1 MPLSIPSIHLNG
13 TSADELCREI
23 SEASRAISEASRVL
37 AKMTVHGRDHYVKAD
52 KESYKFA
59 RAEQEARFK
68 ALEKINIELC
78 EIYNGIRAQ
87 M

>member
-13 TSADELCREI
+13 TSSDELCREI
-23 SEASRAISEASRVL
+23 SDASWAIGEASRVL
-37 AKMTVHGRDHYVKAD
+37 AKMTVHGRDHYVKVD
-52 KESYKFA
+52 KESYNKA
-59 RAEQEARFK
+59 RAEQEARFT
-68 ALEKINIELC
+68 ALANIQAELA